1 MIPDLQRVLEP
12 TYLSGLVNVSTDRVR
27 EMRRECTDLENGIS
41 YVRRVAQGRLD
52 LLNKETES
60 RASGGGG
67 DLHDLVER
75 LPEML
80 SGGVRAAGSGRV
92 EQELDP
98 PDHVVDPLTDRLDN
112 VVGPSVVTSVA
123 ELGDD
128 ALSAGVIA
136 LSNFEEELST
146 GRRSL
151 HLAIDSINDELARRI
166 ARGESPVTP
175 S

>member
-12 TYLSGLVNVSTDRVR
+12 TYLSGLVDVSTDRVR

-52 LLNKETES
+52 LLAKETES

-67 DLHDLVER
+67 DLRDLVER

-80 SGGVRAAGSGRV
+80 SGGVRATGSGRI

-98 PDHVVDPLTDRLDN
+98 PDHVVDPLTDRLDA
-112 VVGPSVVTSVA
+112 VVGTGVVTSVA
-123 ELGDD
+123 DLEDD
-128 ALSAGVIA
+128 ALSAAVIA
-136 LSNFEEELST
+136 LSNFEEKLST
-146 GRRSL
+146 ARRSL
-151 HLAIDSINDELARRI
+151 HSAIDSVNDELARRI
-166 ARGESPVTP
+166 AGGESPM
-175 S
+175 SSA